1 MYIYNVTTLVQHQ
14 IQKDWL
20 EWLYQTHIPD
30 MLQTGCFTQCQ
41 VTRLLETDET
51 EGITYA
57 IQYYIESK
65 ALYNRYIEL
74 YAPAFKLAILEKWN
88 DRTIDFSSL
97 MEIVN

>member
-14 IQKDWL
+14 IQEAWL

-74 YAPAFKLAILEKWN
+74 YAPAFKLAIWEKWN